1 MNNENGSNEL
11 FSENTPPAA
20 AAEEKQPGTVRA
32 PGAETVSN
40 NAQRVLT
47 EDMVIEET
55 PIPDTDACG
64 ARSCG
69 EFLKIQREKLNLS
82 YAQVF
87 EATRIKSDMVKA
99 LEEEDFSMLPQPV
112 YVIAYVKRLCQFYN
126 INNALAREFVSK
138 MRDEIAFDVP
148 EDFSKSVKGS
158 DVSEENMRR
167 IRNLALAAALVIFLF
182 LVLLISGITLVVIN
196 LRKAENQPSYSEN
209 TLVELQSKP
218 KLRITEL

>member
-40 NAQRVLT
+40 NSQRVLT